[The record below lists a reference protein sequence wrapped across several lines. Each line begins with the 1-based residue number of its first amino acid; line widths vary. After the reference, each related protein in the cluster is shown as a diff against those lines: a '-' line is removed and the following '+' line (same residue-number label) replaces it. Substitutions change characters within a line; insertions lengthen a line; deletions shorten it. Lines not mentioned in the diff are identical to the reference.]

1 MADRKIEK
9 APAEFHNTI
18 KMTEANSALTYKK
31 QVDNATLNT
40 GSGVTHT
47 LTAAESGTHFNIDGT
62 GNIVVNMPA
71 LSTNNVGL
79 HYSFL
84 VTTAVGG
91 GTTVTFVLPGS
102 AVSNFFA
109 ERVQYTTAS
118 YPRVAVSGDTL
129 TLGSSSAVGS
139 RVELT
144 CIADD
149 GTNSTWMAYIAS
161 NIEPTL
167 G

>member
-40 GSGVTHT
+40 GAGVTHT

-102 AVSNFFA
+102 GVSNFFA
-109 ERVQYTTAS
+109 ERVKYVTAQ
-118 YPRVAVSGDTL
+118 YPRVAIAGDTL
-129 TLGSSSAVGS
+129 TLGNSSAVGS

-144 CIADD
+144 CVADD

-161 NIEPTL
+161 DVEPTL

>member
-1 MADRKIEK
+1 MADRWIRK

-31 QVDNATLNT
+31 KVDNTTLNT

-47 LTAAESGTHFNIDGT
+47 LTAAESGTHFNVDGT

-71 LSTNNVGL
+71 LSTSNVGL

-91 GTTVTFVLPGS
+91 ATTVKFVLPG
-102 AVSNFFA
+102 AGVSNFFIDRIDYA
-109 ERVQYTTAS
+109 TAS
-118 YPRVAVSGDTL
+118 YPRLATSGDEL
-129 TLGSSSAVGS
+129 TIGSASVAGS
-139 RVELT
+139 RVELL
-144 CIADD
+144 CVADD
-149 GTNSTWMAYIAS
+149 GSASTWIGMAAS
-161 NIEPTL
+161 DVEPTL